1 MASRAAAA
9 MVLAG
14 ALPVSPGRPLVAAGA
29 RCCDGGIRGRVSC
42 SSHRRSD
49 HPSCEAEEGGVVEL
63 LKGTV
68 AALAVIA
75 QISVSLPAD
84 AILYSPDT
92 NVPRTGELA
101 LRRAIPANP
110 NMKTIQ
116 ESLEDISY
124 LLRIPQRKPYGSME
138 GDVKKAMK
146 IAMDNKDA
154 ILASI
159 PVELK
164 EKGSKL
170 YTSLLEEKGGLQT
183 LLKYIKEND
192 PDRLSVALASSLDTI
207 AELELLQAPGLS
219 FLLPQQYLE
228 YPRLAGRAVVE
239 FSVEKGDG
247 STFFPT
253 AGGEPKSVATIQVVI
268 DGYSAPLTAGNF
280 AKLVLDGA
288 YDGIKLKCASQA
300 IIADN
305 ENGKK
310 GYTVPLE
317 VMPAGQFEP
326 LYRTPLSIQDGELPV
341 LPMSVYGAVAMA
353 HSVDS
358 DEYSSPTQFFFYL
371 YDKRNSGLGGIS
383 FDEGQFSVFGYT
395 TDGREVLSQI
405 KTGDIIRSAKLV
417 QGRERLE
424 AALPRR
430 ASLVEP
436 RENVSADAL
445 DVLVRLP
452 EEHGVHHPV
461 VYLDGL
467 VLAGGGVVQRAADG
481 RVGHLVGA
489 AVHDEERD
497 GDLAEAGAELV
508 GGAQQLDDA
517 SVAGCSPQKF
527 TSGAAAAAAAASPSS
542 CRSPSGMVG
551 NRLGRRVACGV
562 RMGNR
567 WWWWPES
574 WGVVA

>member
-49 HPSCEAEEGGVVEL
+49 HPSCAAEEGGVVEL
-63 LKGTV
+63 LKGAV

-192 PDRLSVALASSLDTI
+192 PDRLSVALASSLDTV

-228 YPRLAGRAVVE
+228 YPRLAGRGVVE

-358 DEYSSPTQFFFYL
+358 DEYSSPSQFFFYL

-417 QGRERLE
+417 QGRERLVLPPE
-424 AALPRR
+424 AP
-430 ASLVEP
+430 
-436 RENVSADAL
+436 
-445 DVLVRLP
+445 
-452 EEHGVHHPV
+452 
-461 VYLDGL
+461 
-467 VLAGGGVVQRAADG
+467 
-481 RVGHLVGA
+481 
-489 AVHDEERD
+489 
-497 GDLAEAGAELV
+497 AE
-508 GGAQQLDDA
+508 
-517 SVAGCSPQKF
+517 S
-527 TSGAAAAAAAASPSS
+527 
-542 CRSPSGMVG
+542 
-551 NRLGRRVACGV
+551 
-562 RMGNR
+562 
-567 WWWWPES
+567 
-574 WGVVA
+574 

>member
-49 HPSCEAEEGGVVEL
+49 HPSCAAEEGGVVEL
-63 LKGTV
+63 LKGAV

-192 PDRLSVALASSLDTI
+192 PDRLSVALASSLDTV
-207 AELELLQAPGLS
+207 AELELLQEDDYTPAMIGLLKGGNFFQQAPGLS

-228 YPRLAGRAVVE
+228 YPRLAGRGVVE

-358 DEYSSPTQFFFYL
+358 DEYSSPSQFFFYL

-417 QGRERLE
+417 QGRERLVLPPE
-424 AALPRR
+424 AP
-430 ASLVEP
+430 
-436 RENVSADAL
+436 
-445 DVLVRLP
+445 
-452 EEHGVHHPV
+452 
-461 VYLDGL
+461 
-467 VLAGGGVVQRAADG
+467 
-481 RVGHLVGA
+481 
-489 AVHDEERD
+489 
-497 GDLAEAGAELV
+497 AE
-508 GGAQQLDDA
+508 
-517 SVAGCSPQKF
+517 S
-527 TSGAAAAAAAASPSS
+527 
-542 CRSPSGMVG
+542 
-551 NRLGRRVACGV
+551 
-562 RMGNR
+562 
-567 WWWWPES
+567 
-574 WGVVA
+574 

>member
-49 HPSCEAEEGGVVEL
+49 HPSCAAEEGGVVEL
-63 LKGTV
+63 LKGAV

-192 PDRLSVALASSLDTI
+192 PDRLSVALASSLDTV

-228 YPRLAGRAVVE
+228 YPRLAGRGVVE

-253 AGGEPKSVATIQVVI
+253 AGGEPKSVATIQVALNGCVVI

-305 ENGKK
+305 ENGKN

-358 DEYSSPTQFFFYL
+358 DEYSSPSQFFFYL

-417 QGRERLE
+417 QGRERLVLPPE
-424 AALPRR
+424 AP
-430 ASLVEP
+430 
-436 RENVSADAL
+436 
-445 DVLVRLP
+445 
-452 EEHGVHHPV
+452 
-461 VYLDGL
+461 
-467 VLAGGGVVQRAADG
+467 
-481 RVGHLVGA
+481 
-489 AVHDEERD
+489 
-497 GDLAEAGAELV
+497 AE
-508 GGAQQLDDA
+508 
-517 SVAGCSPQKF
+517 S
-527 TSGAAAAAAAASPSS
+527 
-542 CRSPSGMVG
+542 
-551 NRLGRRVACGV
+551 
-562 RMGNR
+562 
-567 WWWWPES
+567 
-574 WGVVA
+574 